1 MQTNSLGAWGN
12 PVPFYLVYF
21 SLLLGKGYLFYW
33 RYYMSY
39 GSNTRVALLNEQF
52 AKLLLFAFSSGFSH
66 GSPKLVNLLHNYR
79 GVESEDRYNPVINK
93 LVDAMYLS
101 EASTTYY
108 DGKKIVFGTLGWY
121 KEVNFIFT
129 PEMGKIEIVDSDT
142 EELLVSTKLPGVL
155 GELCYMVKSLADE
168 ILGKSKDFKAVPSR
182 DGHDLKRTYK

>member
-1 MQTNSLGAWGN
+1 
-12 PVPFYLVYF
+12 
-21 SLLLGKGYLFYW
+21 
-33 RYYMSY
+33 MSY

-52 AKLLLFAFSSGFSH
+52 AKLLLFAFSSGFFND
-66 GSPKLVNLLHNYR
+66 SPKLVKLLHDYR
-79 GVESEDRYNPVINK
+79 GVESEVRYNPVINK

-129 PEMGKIEIVDSDT
+129 PEMGKIEIVDSET

-155 GELCYMVKSLADE
+155 KELCYMVKSLADE